1 MKYLLL
7 LFGIVNG
14 VVNGLS
20 KLGTCGNFTDN
31 RPYPDGCN
39 PECDVTMVQ
48 VNAIPGPLSTE
59 YNNQDAKNWNDCM
72 YACHGN
78 LACFATYFNPTVG
91 CRWWNIYK
99 IWFFNRTEAQNMQGA
114 HMAIKIPLS
123 PVSCKYTTEQ
133 LLDDKYYL
141 PYNRIL
147 ASVKRGFFR
156 MRTTPKYYKFSAY
169 VDEKFDYKF
178 TFTGC
183 EFGTLASAT
192 QTHNKQTGTSVT
204 NEETLMCVGLV
215 NAPNIT
221 QVAANELCHE
231 MDGKLMTERHAG
243 FINDGGN
250 CGGSFSSI
258 MLNTLMYP
266 DYGTKF
272 LSGYKNPE
280 GYKIWFGLEKT
291 KYSQSFKWQAPEWS
305 IVNRQT
311 YKMCSSGMPWNTY
324 VNETINKVQ
333 FTWGPGQPKM
343 ASGLDCGYMHYK
355 YQSPY
360 PGYSL
365 KTARCDDVADIF
377 ACGHETQAKKGIP
390 PFQKIADEYGY
401 GGRNFTYVE
410 KERGFWQYLYYNGT
424 DIKKS
429 V

>member
-1 MKYLLL
+1 MT
-7 LFGIVNG
+7 
-14 VVNGLS
+14 S
-20 KLGTCGNFTDN
+20 
-31 RPYPDGCN
+31 
-39 PECDVTMVQ
+39 
-48 VNAIPGPLSTE
+48 
-59 YNNQDAKNWNDCM
+59 
-72 YACHGN
+72 
-78 LACFATYFNPTVG
+78 
-91 CRWWNIYK
+91 
-99 IWFFNRTEAQNMQGA
+99 
-114 HMAIKIPLS
+114 
-123 PVSCKYTTEQ
+123 
-133 LLDDKYYL
+133 
-141 PYNRIL
+141 
-147 ASVKRGFFR
+147 
-156 MRTTPKYYKFSAY
+156 
-169 VDEKFDYKF
+169 VDEKFDYNF
-178 TFTGC
+178 HYTGC
-183 EFGTLASAT
+183 EFATWASAT

-311 YKMCSSGMPWNTY
+311 YKMCSSGLPWNTY